1 MISPLEGRPRASQ
14 AETARRPKPSL
25 VPPPDEGLTVLLAE
39 LDLFP
44 KDWLDVLAERFE
56 SAGDLL
62 HADPARL
69 RLAGLS
75 AETIARLDRLKRLLE
90 HLSRDTVSRRPVISS
105 WTSLVAYVRVA
116 LAHRPREQLRV
127 LYLDKKNRLLAD
139 EFLAEGSVDHAPVYP
154 REILRQALET
164 GASAMILVH
173 NHPSG
178 NPQPSQADIAMTRK
192 VVDAARVF
200 DIPIHDHLVVGRDG
214 TVSLRSLGLLK

>member
-1 MISPLEGRPRASQ
+1 MTSPLEGRPPTSQ
-14 AETARRPKPSL
+14 AATARRPTPTL
-25 VPPPDEGLTVLLAE
+25 RPPPDDGFTALLAE

-44 KDWLDVLAERFE
+44 EDWLNVLAERFE
-56 SAGDLL
+56 DAGELL
-62 HADPARL
+62 HADAARL
-69 RLAGLS
+69 RLVGLS
-75 AETIARLDRLKRLLE
+75 VEAIARLDRLKRLLE
-90 HLSRDTVSRRPVISS
+90 HLSRDAVSRRPVISS

-116 LAHRPREQLRV
+116 LAHRPREQFRV

-178 NPQPSQADIAMTRK
+178 NPEPSQADIAMTRK

-200 DIPIHDHLVVGRDG
+200 DIPVHDHLVVGREG
-214 TVSLRSLGLLK
+214 AASFRQMGLL